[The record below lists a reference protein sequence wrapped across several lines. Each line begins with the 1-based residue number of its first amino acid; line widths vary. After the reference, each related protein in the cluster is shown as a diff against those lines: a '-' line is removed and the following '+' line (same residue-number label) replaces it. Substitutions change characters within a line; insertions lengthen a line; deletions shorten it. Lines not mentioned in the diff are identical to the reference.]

1 MRRTLVNKMNEVGLG
16 LKEMNEIDYGV
27 KEIKCDYVIML

>member
-16 LKEMNEIDYGV
+16 LKEMNEMDYGV